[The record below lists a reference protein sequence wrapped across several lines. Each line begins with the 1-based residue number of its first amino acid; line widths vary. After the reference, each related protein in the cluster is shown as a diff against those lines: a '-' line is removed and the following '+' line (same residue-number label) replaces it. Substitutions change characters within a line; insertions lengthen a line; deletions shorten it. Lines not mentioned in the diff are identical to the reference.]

1 MGSHSLKL
9 QGSNGH
15 SCEFIVLKQI
25 ITVENTENRKERRRQ
40 KKKNMEEEQD
50 YFPWISLFS
59 PPLLLYSQ

>member
-50 YFPWISLFS
+50 YFPWISL
-59 PPLLLYSQ
+59 